1 MMSHREIKQ
10 INQSLGKSAP
20 IGIFTGFQFAVV
32 IPLFGLGFF
41 LAFALGLNL
50 AWSILIG
57 CWLSATALALS
68 GKKPHLF
75 WSKIYPIVPVWSRGY
90 TRYLTPQQK
99 QKIGAKKI
107 RSPWK

>member
-1 MMSHREIKQ
+1 MNPKEIKQ
-10 INQSLGKSAP
+10 VNQSLGKSAP

-41 LAFALGLNL
+41 SSFALGLNL

-90 TRYLTPQQK
+90 ARYLTPQSK
-99 QKIGAKKI
+99 NRVGVKKI
-107 RSPWK
+107 RNHWT